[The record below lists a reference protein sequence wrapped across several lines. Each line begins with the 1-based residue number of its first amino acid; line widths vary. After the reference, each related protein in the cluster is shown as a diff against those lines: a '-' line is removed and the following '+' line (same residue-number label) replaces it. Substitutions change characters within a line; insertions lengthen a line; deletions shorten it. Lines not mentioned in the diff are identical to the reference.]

1 MTRSGRILR
10 VAAVSALAVLATACT
25 RPGATASIKAQP
37 SDLYAATPSLSDVRT
52 LLGDDNW
59 WPGPPSF
66 GVRPLD
72 VASMPFTEKFVVMQ
86 PYVHVGSAET
96 FAIAYAMWDTVAAA
110 KSRIT
115 DVQTAFGTSVAGPKV
130 GDQALYYGAQG
141 SGAAPFNTATFVRL
155 GQIVITISESQKDGF
170 PKVSQLGRIAAKVVS
185 RLSDVIS
192 GKVHASPVPASD
204 AAVLPPANLD
214 ITLLGTARISVET
227 AMVMIDA
234 PSIDELA
241 QTLRG
246 LGVSDLVFG
255 DYVLNSDTHMEVRAS
270 VFNFLTAKD
279 ATDWLDLLR
288 SGNPVDQTGITSF
301 YDATHGKYMFLF
313 VSGTRGALMICR
325 STAESESASRA
336 CEAPLSRVAAV
347 WHLSLG

>member
-1 MTRSGRILR
+1 M
-10 VAAVSALAVLATACT
+10 AAAAAIAVLATACT
-25 RPGATASIKAQP
+25 RPGTTATINAQP
-37 SDLYAATPSLSDVRT
+37 ADLYAATPSLSDVRA

-59 WPGPPSF
+59 WPGPPAF

-72 VASMPFTEKFVVMQ
+72 VGSMPFTEKFTVTQ
-86 PYVHVGSAET
+86 SYVHIGSAET
-96 FAIAYAMWDTVAAA
+96 FAIAYALWDTASAA
-110 KSRIT
+110 KTRMT
-115 DVQTAFGTSVAGPKV
+115 DVQTAFGTSASGSKV

-141 SGAAPFNTATFVRL
+141 SGAAAFNTVTFVRL
-155 GQIVITISESQKDGF
+155 GQIVVTISEAQKDGF
-170 PKVSQLGRIAAKVVS
+170 PKVSQLGRIASKVVS
-185 RLSDVIS
+185 RLKDVIS
-192 GKVHASPVPASD
+192 GKVHASPVAASD

-246 LGVSDLVFG
+246 LGVNDLVFG
-255 DYVLNSDTHMEVRAS
+255 DYVLNTDTHMEVRAS
-270 VFNFLTAKD
+270 VFNFLTAKN

-288 SGNPVDQTGITSF
+288 GANPVDQTGITSF
-301 YDATHGKYMFLF
+301 YDSEHGKYMFLF
-313 VSGTRGALMICR
+313 TSGTRGALLICR
-325 STAESESASRA
+325 STAESEAASRA
-336 CEAPLSRVAAV
+336 CEAPLLRVAAV